1 MTLMTPSIGSM
12 QVVDDFIE
20 AVVQNRIAEE
30 KFLDELASFAGQ
42 ANMDASS
49 FRSQVYARIDGGDL
63 NDTMI
68 VSMPEWAR
76 SRFGMV
82 PLRAEL

>member
-1 MTLMTPSIGSM
+1 MTLMTPSIGTM

-30 KFLDELASFAGQ
+30 EFLDELSSFADQ
-42 ANMDASS
+42 ANMDPDS

-63 NDTMI
+63 NDKMI
-68 VSMPEWAR
+68 ASMPDWAR
-76 SRFGMV
+76 SRFGMF
-82 PLRAEL
+82 PLTAEL